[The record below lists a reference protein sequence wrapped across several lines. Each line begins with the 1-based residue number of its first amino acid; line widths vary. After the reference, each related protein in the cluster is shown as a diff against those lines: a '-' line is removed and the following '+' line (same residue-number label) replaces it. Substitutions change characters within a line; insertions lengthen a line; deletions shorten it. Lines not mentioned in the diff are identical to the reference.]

1 MFFLSDKNSYQ
12 QFNQSITFTL
22 NASRRWHLNSCRSR
36 GSRRLA
42 KNEAQVFEYVLND
55 PVLGSHVR
63 EDGADEYVAAVLPV
77 AEDLAATQVLDAKA
91 QEPVLLVRLEHG
103 GGRVRA
109 VIGLA

>member
-63 EDGADEYVAAVLPV
+63 EDGADEDVAAVLPV
-77 AEDLAATQVLDAKA
+77 AEHPAAIDVKYHQKCDL
-91 QEPVLLVRLEHG
+91 RS
-103 GGRVRA
+103 
-109 VIGLA
+109 